1 MHRYGSQ
8 VGTPEH
14 LQDFERSRGQLQ
26 WFWLFSIAVA
36 GKRAEPMAEKVDQ
49 LCYTYP
55 DDLPFTVIAKLKRLG
70 VLTETLE
77 RLRFGQYS
85 RISAAYSYS
94 IQHFPTLSSISVDGL
109 EQCPGVG
116 PKTSRF
122 FVMNTRPDQRY
133 AALDTHILHFLR
145 DQGHDAPRSTPPA
158 GQKYNDLENVF
169 LDIADERGLSPAVL
183 DFHVWNS
190 YRNGARAV

>member
-26 WFWLFSIAVA
+26 WFWMFSIAVA
-36 GKRAEPMAEKVDQ
+36 GKRAELMAEKVDQ

-55 DDLPFTVIAKLKRLG
+55 DELPFTVLAKLKRLG

-77 RLRFGQYS
+77 RLRFGQYT
-85 RISAAYSYS
+85 RIQKAYSYS
-94 IQHFPTLSSISVDGL
+94 VQHFTSLGTATVDEL
-109 EQCPGVG
+109 ERCPGVG

-145 DQGHDAPRSTPPA
+145 DHGHDAPRSTPPA
-158 GQKYNDLENVF
+158 GPKYTKFENAF
-169 LDIADERGLSPAVL
+169 LDIADERGLPPAVL
-183 DFHVWNS
+183 DFHVWAA
-190 YRNGARAV
+190 YREGRRV

>member
-1 MHRYGSQ
+1 MHRYASQ

-14 LQDFERSRGQLQ
+14 LQNFERNLGQLE

-36 GKRAEPMAEKVDQ
+36 GKRAEPMAKKVDQ
-49 LCYTYP
+49 FCFTYP
-55 DDLPFTVIAKLKRLG
+55 NLLPFGVIGKLRRFG
-70 VLTETLE
+70 VLTDILE

-85 RISAAYSYS
+85 RIGGAYLYS
-94 IQHFPTLSSISVDGL
+94 TQHFNKLRTITVEEL

-133 AALDTHILHFLR
+133 AALDTHVLHFLR
-145 DQGHDAPRSTPPA
+145 DQGHDAPQSTPPA
-158 GQKYNDLENVF
+158 GPSYTKFENAF
-169 LDIADERGLSPAVL
+169 LDIADERGLPPAVL
-183 DFHVWNS
+183 DFHVWAA
-190 YRNGARAV
+190 YREGRRI

>member
-14 LQDFERSRGQLQ
+14 LQDFERSLGQLE

-36 GKRAEPMAEKVDQ
+36 GKRAELMAEKVDQ
-49 LCYTYP
+49 FCFTYP
-55 DDLPFTVIAKLKRLG
+55 DLLPFGVVARLKRLG
-70 VLTETLE
+70 VLMETIE
-77 RLRFGQYS
+77 RLRFGQYT
-85 RISAAYSYS
+85 RISGAYLYS
-94 IQHFPTLSSISVDGL
+94 SQHFNSLKTTTIEEL
-109 EQCPGVG
+109 ERCPGVG

-122 FVMNTRPDQRY
+122 FVMNPRPDQLY

-158 GQKYNDLENVF
+158 GPKYTKFENAF

-183 DFHVWNS
+183 DFHVWAA
-190 YRNGARAV
+190 YREGRRV